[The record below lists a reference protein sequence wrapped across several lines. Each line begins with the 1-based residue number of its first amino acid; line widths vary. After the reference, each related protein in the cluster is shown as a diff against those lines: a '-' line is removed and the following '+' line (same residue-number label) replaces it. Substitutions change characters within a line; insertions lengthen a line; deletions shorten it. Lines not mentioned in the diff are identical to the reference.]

1 MSNIF
6 DFKRFGNYFGYSLR
20 NGAVNFGLSLLICAL
35 MPAVVFVFYEL
46 IMLVFSG
53 NFPTSSE
60 WMRDFAAVLG
70 LIVAVMIAPAKLF
83 GCITDKSRG
92 TAYLMIPASTFEKWL
107 SVILICILVLPL
119 CFLALMV
126 AGDALMMLIF
136 GSAYADQ
143 YLFTY
148 LCQSFNLD
156 LGELKLN
163 AFAFGYADWIT
174 GILTYA
180 LGAVWFKKAKVGK
193 TLLCVTLFSII
204 IGLLF
209 SGVSQEVFFSDEFLL
224 NGLEPNAA
232 ATWVNVFCNAIVWIW
247 AAVLAAAIYLRLKT
261 IKH

>member
-1 MSNIF
+1 MSNVF

-53 NFPTSSE
+53 NFPASSE
-60 WMRDFAAVLG
+60 WLRDFAAVLG

-193 TLLCVTLFSII
+193 TLLCMMLLSVI

-209 SGVSQEVFFSDEFLL
+209 SGVSQEVFFSDESLL

-247 AAVLAAAIYLRLKT
+247 AALLAAAIYLRLKT